1 MSGNGVVNEVGAM
14 GSSGAN
20 GPLSGLR
27 VLALGGM
34 ADRPL
39 CRFLATLGAQVRT
52 VALDA
57 DGTAAAL
64 ADADFLVDPLTCRA
78 DRPSPFVNIGLPR
91 GVAQPTDR
99 NFTLI

>member
-64 ADADFLVDPLTCRA
+64 FVENLRRYIKGETLLNLA
-78 DRPSPFVNIGLPR
+78 RPDLGY
-91 GVAQPTDR
+91 
-99 NFTLI
+99 